1 MKHELQIQFPQ
12 EIKSVYYQKDN
23 EKPANSKTNLYIEFN
38 SPLSKTI
45 LLDKVHFDKQSVQI
59 EEINS
64 SKFVAHFKNNNI
76 ISDLILDADAEKE
89 YGNKAPVIKKTDF
102 DLKSDEA
109 ILEYRENDKIH
120 YFKIT
125 DLIEKNQT
133 LIK

>member
-23 EKPANSKTNLYIEFN
+23 EEPANSKTNLYIEFN

-125 DLIEKNQT
+125 DIIEKKSNT
-133 LIK
+133 N